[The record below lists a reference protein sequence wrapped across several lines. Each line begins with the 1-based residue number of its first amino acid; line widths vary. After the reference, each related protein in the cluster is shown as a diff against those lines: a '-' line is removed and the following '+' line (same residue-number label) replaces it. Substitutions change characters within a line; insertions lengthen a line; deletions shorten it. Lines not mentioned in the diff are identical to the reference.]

1 LIIDRIKRRIE
12 PDMHITPRTTP
23 VIYFGNYEKARACT
37 ISLNPS
43 DREFIG
49 NAGLLI
55 GNQAKLCSREELGKR
70 DDEEL
75 SESDAI
81 RVKEACDNYFN
92 KRPLGDFFDRFDI
105 FLRRFWNYSY
115 YNDTCVHLDMIQ
127 WATTPTFGDI
137 QEENIKRAH
146 LDRDLPVLSYLL
158 KKDFEVIFLNGRTVV
173 DTLSE
178 DLNFELDD
186 KPAVYRDV
194 RGNNHE
200 FTGYLGNYNGAVV
213 KGWNLFYPRGVED
226 DDTSR
231 GNFWEAIS
239 KM

>member
-1 LIIDRIKRRIE
+1 
-12 PDMHITPRTTP
+12 
-23 VIYFGNYEKARACT
+23 
-37 ISLNPS
+37 
-43 DREFIG
+43 
-49 NAGLLI
+49 
-55 GNQAKLCSREELGKR
+55 
-70 DDEEL
+70 
-75 SESDAI
+75 
-81 RVKEACDNYFN
+81 
-92 KRPLGDFFDRFDI
+92 
-105 FLRRFWNYSY
+105 
-115 YNDTCVHLDMIQ
+115 MIQ